1 MDGRGAVTGLL
12 LHQVTELLIGHLH
25 GFHSI
30 LQGADLFLTNRKA
43 RRGEATLKCRRPN
56 WLSRNY
62 LLWVV
67 AEYST
72 VFRLNIEH
80 MNTSKFVLLCLS
92 SSLLRELTTEMDFTS
107 NHLRIPGK

>member
-1 MDGRGAVTGLL
+1 M
-12 LHQVTELLIGHLH
+12 
-25 GFHSI
+25 
-30 LQGADLFLTNRKA
+30 
-43 RRGEATLKCRRPN
+43 
-56 WLSRNY
+56 
-62 LLWVV
+62 LWVV